1 MKFLIL
7 KYINYMSQVLLN
19 TINDINISNTKSGFL
34 KVIYGG
40 IGTTTLNNNQILI
53 GNGVLAPFQTSNLT
67 WNNISNT
74 LSTTNIIGSG
84 TGLTDLNA
92 SNISLGILTVTRG
105 GIGTTSLNNNQI
117 LIGNG
122 ALAPFQTSNLTWNNT
137 SNTLSATNIIG
148 SGVGITELNASNI
161 SSGILT
167 VTRGGIGTTT
177 LNNNQILIGN
187 GINIPLQ
194 TTNLTWNN
202 TSNTLSATNIIGSGV
217 GITELNASNISSGIL
232 TVTRGGIGTTTLNNN
247 QILIGNGINI
257 PLQTTNLTWNNTS
270 NTLSA
275 TNIIGSGVG
284 ITELNAS
291 NISSGILTVTRGG
304 IGTTTLNNNQILIG
318 NGINI
323 PLQTTNLT
331 WNNTSNTLSATNIIG
346 SGVGIT
352 ELNASNISSGILTV
366 TRGGIGTTTLNNN
379 QILIGNGINI
389 PLQTTNLTWNN
400 TSNTLSATNIIGSG
414 VGITEL
420 NASNISSG
428 ILTVTRGGIGTT
440 TLNNNQILIGNGI
453 NIPLQTTNL
462 TWNNTSNTLS
472 ATNIIGSGVG
482 ITELNA
488 SNISSGILTVTRGGI
503 GTTTLNNNQILIGNG
518 INIPLQTTN
527 LTWNNTSNTLSA
539 TNIIGS
545 GVGITELNAS
555 NISSGILTVT
565 RGGIGTTTLNNNQ
578 ILIGNGINIPL
589 QTTNL
594 TWNNTSNTLS
604 ATNIIGSGVGI
615 TELNAS
621 NISSGIL
628 TVTRGGIGTT
638 TLNNNQ
644 ILIGNGINIP
654 LQTANLVWNNNNLG
668 ICKTNP
674 STTLDVSGN
683 ILTNSQFLAS
693 GNNISY
699 SWLNDIN
706 TGIGRP
712 ITNTIGFYTNNLER
726 LRIQSSGDVNI
737 NTNTLYVDSINH
749 RIGIGLTNP
758 SSLLHVNGNTRIDGS
773 LIVKN
778 LTVNG
783 TTTIIDTN
791 TQTTEQ
797 LIITND
803 GTGPAVIIN
812 QLGLQPI
819 LQLKGNNTTVLQVNN
834 DGCIGIGITNPTSKI
849 DILSNNYIGLKI
861 NQITDNNIIE
871 LQNNGNGIF
880 YLNKDNMVVNNK
892 FTLDSSGNL
901 IIKGNIF
908 GKNTISKV
916 GFKFTLKTLIDPI
929 TLQNVYYYNCKLSKY
944 YNTNQTL
951 QNNNILI
958 FRLTTFDISGNEIEC
973 NFIYIS
979 SYNGGIKKIIKNRIG
994 NGDSQIYGWSCN
1006 DINTLYL
1013 TYYSDSIKTL
1023 YSILEPIL

>member
-122 ALAPFQTSNLTWNNT
+122 AFAPFQTSNLTWNNT

-217 GITELNASNISSGIL
+217 GLTELNASNI
-232 TVTRGGIGTTTLNNN
+232 T
-247 QILIGNGINI
+247 
-257 PLQTTNLTWNNTS
+257 
-270 NTLSA
+270 
-275 TNIIGSGVG
+275 
-284 ITELNAS
+284 
-291 NISSGILTVTRGG
+291 
-304 IGTTTLNNNQILIG
+304 
-318 NGINI
+318 
-323 PLQTTNLT
+323 
-331 WNNTSNTLSATNIIG
+331 
-346 SGVGIT
+346 
-352 ELNASNISSGILTV
+352 
-366 TRGGIGTTTLNNN
+366 
-379 QILIGNGINI
+379 
-389 PLQTTNLTWNN
+389 
-400 TSNTLSATNIIGSG
+400 
-414 VGITEL
+414 
-420 NASNISSG
+420 
-428 ILTVTRGGIGTT
+428 
-440 TLNNNQILIGNGI
+440 
-453 NIPLQTTNL
+453 
-462 TWNNTSNTLS
+462 
-472 ATNIIGSGVG
+472 
-482 ITELNA
+482 
-488 SNISSGILTVTRGGI
+488 
-503 GTTTLNNNQILIGNG
+503 
-518 INIPLQTTN
+518 
-527 LTWNNTSNTLSA
+527 
-539 TNIIGS
+539 
-545 GVGITELNAS
+545 
-555 NISSGILTVT
+555 
-565 RGGIGTTTLNNNQ
+565 
-578 ILIGNGINIPL
+578 
-589 QTTNL
+589 
-594 TWNNTSNTLS
+594 
-604 ATNIIGSGVGI
+604 
-615 TELNAS
+615 
-621 NISSGIL
+621 SGIL

-712 ITNTIGFYTNNLER
+712 ITNTIGFYTNNFER

-737 NTNTLYVDSINH
+737 DTLYVDSINH

-758 SSLLHVNGNTRIDGS
+758 SSLLHVNGNTIIDGS